1 MLKEEIVKKLIEC
14 AKKAFK
20 KEIEGITGDSG
31 IAEEFGTNSM
41 KRIAMCAL
49 IENEFDVIIPISA
62 FGSYA
67 TFNDLADHVM
77 SESE

>member
-1 MLKEEIVKKLIEC
+1 MKEEIVKKLIEC
-14 AKKAFK
+14 AQKAFK
-20 KEIEGITGDSG
+20 KKIDGITGDSN
-31 IAEEFGTNSM
+31 ITEEFGTNSM

-49 IENEFDVIIPISA
+49 IENEFEVIIPVSA

-77 SESE
+77 SGTE